1 MGEKRRWFPLLMC
14 VMMVITGALNTIF
27 AKWSDELKADGVA
40 FNHPFLQTMAMFF
53 GMIWCMVAYFIH
65 YGYRKHKWKKAQA
78 EGRMDAKEPKL
89 HTFNP
94 LIFLLPSICDNVA
107 TVMLYVGLNLT
118 TASSYQMLQGAL
130 IVCTGLLS
138 ILFFKYRIPWF
149 KWFGMLTVIIG
160 LVVVG
165 VTDVVYGDESK
176 HTSSEIMIGNIL
188 CVSSQIVVALQL
200 VLEEKYLHQY
210 DVEPLFAVG
219 LEGIYGFVILLI
231 ALVPL
236 YYIRVS
242 PTFSTHPDGRLE
254 DVIYAWKQAK
264 IEPLI
269 AVSLLAMV
277 VSIAFFNFAAINVT
291 KELTAT
297 TRTVIDTIR
306 TVLVWA
312 VSVPAFHAK
321 FIPWQIIGFLLLIL
335 GMFIYNDIVIG
346 PWFRRTFLPSVDDP
360 DPGICSRCCFVFCA
374 MDRVEKAE
382 VTEDGAESEQ
392 RL

>member
-1 MGEKRRWFPLLMC
+1 
-14 VMMVITGALNTIF
+14 
-27 AKWSDELKADGVA
+27 
-40 FNHPFLQTMAMFF
+40 
-53 GMIWCMVAYFIH
+53 
-65 YGYRKHKWKKAQA
+65 
-78 EGRMDAKEPKL
+78 MDAKEPKL

-219 LEGIYGFVILLI
+219 LEGEFGLCK
-231 ALVPL
+231 
-236 YYIRVS
+236 
-242 PTFSTHPDGRLE
+242 D
-254 DVIYAWKQAK
+254 
-264 IEPLI
+264 
-269 AVSLLAMV
+269 
-277 VSIAFFNFAAINVT
+277 
-291 KELTAT
+291 
-297 TRTVIDTIR
+297 
-306 TVLVWA
+306 
-312 VSVPAFHAK
+312 
-321 FIPWQIIGFLLLIL
+321 
-335 GMFIYNDIVIG
+335 
-346 PWFRRTFLPSVDDP
+346 
-360 DPGICSRCCFVFCA
+360 
-374 MDRVEKAE
+374 
-382 VTEDGAESEQ
+382 
-392 RL
+392 